1 MQFSSKKII
10 ANLLDKE
17 EQRIAILGT
26 NGKLEEIFVSD
37 GEASDSLGAIYKARV
52 KNIVSGVS
60 AAFLDLG
67 NGNTVF
73 LSLKESRNTLTVGQH
88 VIVQMTKPSVKG
100 KVARVTTK
108 ISLSSHSLVL
118 LVNERTVGVSKNI
131 TAEDKKET
139 LHKLARKICPRG
151 FGVIIRTLAES
162 ATEADLAAEVDDLLA
177 KWQEIQSRSDSLTH
191 PALLYKESSL
201 IENVLKK
208 YLSSEFDEI
217 VTDCPASLDEIK
229 KIVSGIVASREVNL
243 YSGNTPLFELY
254 GIEKAI
260 DSLLERKVWL
270 DSGAFLV
277 IDRAEA
283 LTVIDVNTGKFL
295 GHKGLAET
303 VLATNLEACDEIVR
317 QLRLRAIG
325 GIVVV
330 DFIDMFSKEDAERVI
345 AKLEDLF
352 KKERSHARLFGITNL
367 GLAQITRKK
376 ERKELA
382 TLLASTC
389 PMCGGKG
396 IVPRPRSCA
405 VKVKRFIRKIVSAS
419 HPEAL
424 LIQCSAEVAAH
435 IKKYFL
441 ASWEKEF
448 EVKIFL
454 SEDHSMS
461 NGDFKLLQS
470 GTIEEIEATRKN
482 N

>member
-67 NGNTVF
+67 NGNTAF
-73 LSLKESRNTLTVGQH
+73 LSLKESRNTLAVGQH
-88 VIVQMTKPSVKG
+88 VIVQMVKPSVKG

-131 TAEDKKET
+131 TAENKKEA
-139 LHKLARKICPRG
+139 LHKLARKICPKG
-151 FGVIIRTLAES
+151 FGVIIRTLAEN
-162 ATEADLAAEVDDLLA
+162 ATETDLAAEVNDLLA
-177 KWQEIQSRSDSLTH
+177 KWQEIESASESLTH

-217 VTDCPASLDEIK
+217 VTDCPATLDEIK
-229 KIVSGIVASREVNL
+229 KITQGITEVASLEVNL
-243 YSGNTPLFELY
+243 YSGATPLFELY
-254 GIEKAI
+254 GIEKAL

-295 GHKGLAET
+295 GRRSLPRLSLPRILKPVT
-303 VLATNLEACDEIVR
+303 KSCDNCACV
-317 QLRLRAIG
+317 QL
-325 GIVVV
+325 
-330 DFIDMFSKEDAERVI
+330 
-345 AKLEDLF
+345 
-352 KKERSHARLFGITNL
+352 
-367 GLAQITRKK
+367 
-376 ERKELA
+376 
-382 TLLASTC
+382 
-389 PMCGGKG
+389 
-396 IVPRPRSCA
+396 
-405 VKVKRFIRKIVSAS
+405 
-419 HPEAL
+419 
-424 LIQCSAEVAAH
+424 VA
-435 IKKYFL
+435 
-441 ASWEKEF
+441 
-448 EVKIFL
+448 
-454 SEDHSMS
+454 
-461 NGDFKLLQS
+461 
-470 GTIEEIEATRKN
+470 
-482 N
+482 